1 MGVVLRGSMFMKPDD
16 NSRTLN
22 HPAAADVAKYCREEI
37 EKCGSMFAEL
47 PICAHL
53 CQFIGFVVIKKS

>member
-1 MGVVLRGSMFMKPDD
+1 MKPDN